1 MHKLEI
7 TLKQHT
13 PIIHF
18 QHDQDGAT
26 LRASEVKP
34 KLDRFIYNKW
44 LQEENGNKEKVF
56 KKHGHLTVGYNEA
69 KFEKEIKAFDKLTQA
84 KKTSFLESFKWALN
98 YKMTFKPNNN
108 KTTTI
113 GKYHENAPMYF
124 GNMGDEN
131 EKKHFIEAEF
141 VNGKILTQCQQLE
154 TFIKNNISE
163 FFFIHNFGT
172 RQSKGYGSFTV
183 EKINNK
189 ADNFNFKADY
199 CFRIK
204 TNKWQEAL
212 FKTGLF
218 YQSLRSGINIGS
230 PTYSS
235 VEGGNRIAL
244 IHQEMNTKFYMKPIV
259 FLYAK
264 DLGQQWDKK
273 TIKQTYFNK
282 LYYYRKAS
290 GRELRDYGYGARF
303 GLIETSG
310 LPNQQENIQNSD
322 VLSFIS
328 QKQTGQNYYFDYRD
342 LFGLSSDEKWYS
354 YGVNI
359 KKENKDVDRYK
370 SPITFKPVKIN
381 GEFNIFIL
389 LSDIDDDYQG
399 KVFTIKSVEHRGD
412 RSTLQL
418 QIPTNKS
425 FLYDLFDFIANK
437 IDINHCVDKRYR
449 NYVKD
454 NINYYDVLSD
464 IYSQLKSKSQC
475 NTQP

>member
-44 LQEENGNKEKVF
+44 LQEENGNKEEVF
-56 KKHGHLTVGYNEA
+56 KKYGHLTVGYTKD
-69 KFEKEIKAFDKLTQA
+69 KFKKEVEAFDKLPQA
-84 KKTSFLESFKWALN
+84 KNPLFLESFKWALN
-98 YKMTFKPNNN
+98 YKITFKPNNN

-131 EKKHFIEAEF
+131 EKKHFRKAEF
-141 VNGKILTQCQQLE
+141 VEGIILTQWSELE
-154 TFIKNNISE
+154 VLIKNNISE
-163 FFFIHNFGT
+163 FFFIHNFST

-189 ADNFNFKADY
+189 TVDFKFKADY
-199 CFRIK
+199 YFRIK
-204 TNKWQEAL
+204 TDDWQEAL

-218 YQSLRSGINIGS
+218 YQSLRSGINIGT
-230 PTYSS
+230 PIYSS
-235 VEGGNRIAL
+235 VEGGHRAAL
-244 IHQEMNTKFYMKPIV
+244 KHQEMNTKFYMKPIV

-264 DLGQQWDKK
+264 EKEKQQWDKK

-282 LYYYRKAS
+282 PYFYRKAS
-290 GRELRDYGYGARF
+290 RKELEKYGKDAKF

-310 LPNQQENIQNSD
+310 LPCQQENIQNSD
-322 VLSFIS
+322 VLSFSS
-328 QKQTGQNYYFDYRD
+328 QKKAGQNYFFDYRD
-342 LFGLSSDEKWYS
+342 LFGLSSNEEWYS
-354 YGVNI
+354 YGASIEKENENI
-359 KKENKDVDRYK
+359 KRYK
-370 SPITFKPVKIN
+370 SPITFKPVEIN
-381 GEFNIFIL
+381 GEFKIYIF
-389 LSDIDDDYQG
+389 LSEIDDNYLG
-399 KVFTIKSVEHRGD
+399 KVFTIKSVEYKNTKD
-412 RSTLQL
+412 NLQL

-425 FLYDLFDFIANK
+425 FLCDLFDFIINEVN
-437 IDINHCVDKRYR
+437 IDNCIEKEYR
-449 NYVKD
+449 GYKKD
-454 NINYYDVLSD
+454 NINYYEVLSD
-464 IYSQLKSKSQC
+464 IYSQLKAKSK
-475 NTQP
+475 